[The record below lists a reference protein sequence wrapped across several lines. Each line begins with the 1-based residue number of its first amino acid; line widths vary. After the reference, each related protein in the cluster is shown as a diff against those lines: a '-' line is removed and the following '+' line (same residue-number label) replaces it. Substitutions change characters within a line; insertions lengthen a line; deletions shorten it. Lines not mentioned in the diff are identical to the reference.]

1 MSINRSESTLQR
13 TKRGFTLLETLL
25 SVALLLII
33 TLIVYQGFMS
43 TLKLST
49 NTANYQK
56 SANSANSSANQAL
69 ESPNTASGSATT
81 ITFIPPVGIGS
92 GPLVFPVK
100 STAVYPSPP
109 TVMDAEDSSGLVTT
123 HRYAFSYISPPPTP

>member
-1 MSINRSESTLQR
+1 MRRNLSCPNKRI
-13 TKRGFTLLETLL
+13 TKHGFTLLETLL

-56 SANSANSSANQAL
+56 SANAANSTANLAL
-69 ESPNTASGSATT
+69 ANPNTASGSATT
-81 ITFIPPVGIGS
+81 IAFIPPVGLGS
-92 GPLVFPVK
+92 GTILLPVNA
-100 STAVYPSPP
+100 TGVYPVPP
-109 TVMDAEDSSGLVTT
+109 TVMDAEDDSGLVTT
-123 HRYAFSYISPPPTP
+123 HRYAFSYISPAPGP

>member
-1 MSINRSESTLQR
+1 MVKKHSIPGKHTS
-13 TKRGFTLLETLL
+13 KRGFTLLETLL

-56 SANSANSSANQAL
+56 SANVANSSANEAL
-69 ESPNTASGSATT
+69 ASPNTASGTATT

-92 GPLVFPVK
+92 GPIVMPVN
-100 STAVYPSPP
+100 STAVYPAPP
-109 TVMDAEDSSGLVTT
+109 TLMDAEDDSGLVTT
-123 HRYAFSYISPPPTP
+123 HRYAFSYITPAP

>member
-1 MSINRSESTLQR
+1 MTKRQSRIGKRT

-56 SANSANSSANQAL
+56 SANNANSAANQAL
-69 ESPNTASGSATT
+69 ASPNTASGTATT
-81 ITFIPPVGIGS
+81 IAFIPPVGIGS
-92 GPLVFPVK
+92 GTIILPVN
-100 STAVYPSPP
+100 STAVVPVPP
-109 TVMDAEDSSGLVTT
+109 TLMDAEDNSGLVTT
-123 HRYAFSYISPPPTP
+123 HRYAFSYITPAP